1 MPITIHWYDDTK
13 TIVLWEFEGQW
24 TLDELHTIYT
34 ESHNLCLTV
43 PENSVIALLD
53 MTRSAAN
60 SVPSNIFSALTAR
73 RRTQAPN
80 FDMVVV
86 VSGSAFI
93 KVFVN
98 ILNQMPALHDH
109 FALFPTYE
117 EALAFIEKRRAER
130 ESSAS

>member
-1 MPITIHWYDDTK
+1 MPISIRWYDDTK
-13 TIVLWEFEGQW
+13 TIVFWEFEGQW

-86 VSGSAFI
+86 VSSSAFI

-98 ILNQMPALHDH
+98 ILNQMPALHEH
-109 FALFPTYE
+109 FALFSTFE
-117 EALAFIEKRRAER
+117 DALAFIQKRSLER
-130 ESSAS
+130 QMGST